1 MMNLCFEILINI
13 IKQLVDGRV
22 VMDNNASNGRNY
34 TKNFPAFSYSSK
46 SDKILTRT
54 KQKSQKSEINCRFGE
69 GDRGDRV
76 EEQ

>member
-34 TKNFPAFSYSSK
+34 TKISPPTAIHQNQ
-46 SDKILTRT
+46 TR
-54 KQKSQKSEINCRFGE
+54 F
-69 GDRGDRV
+69 
-76 EEQ
+76 